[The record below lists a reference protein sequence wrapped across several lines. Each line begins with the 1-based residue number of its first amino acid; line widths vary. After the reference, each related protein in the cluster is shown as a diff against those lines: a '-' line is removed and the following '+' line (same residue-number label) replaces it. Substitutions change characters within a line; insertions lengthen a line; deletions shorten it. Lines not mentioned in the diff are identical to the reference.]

1 MVIFMYAAKNSLNEG
16 SVEKQRSEEIGI
28 PTVGFV
34 PDKHLKE
41 QCASCGK
48 QDNVVDM
55 GFSVI
60 IKARA

>member
-1 MVIFMYAAKNSLNEG
+1 MVIFMYAVKNSPNEG

-48 QDNVVDM
+48 QDNVVEM
-55 GFSVI
+55 FFG
-60 IKARA
+60 RTY